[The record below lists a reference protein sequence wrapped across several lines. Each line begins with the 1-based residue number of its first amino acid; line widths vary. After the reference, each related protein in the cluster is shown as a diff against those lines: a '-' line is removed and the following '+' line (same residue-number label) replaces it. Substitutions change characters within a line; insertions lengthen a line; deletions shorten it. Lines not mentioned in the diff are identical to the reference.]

1 MNIQDWSPFSKMQIL
16 VLRIL
21 LDASIIILEETSVKL
36 AKGKA
41 L

>member
-1 MNIQDWSPFSKMQIL
+1 MQIL
-16 VLRIL
+16 VQRIL
-21 LDASIIILEETSVKL
+21 LDASIIIFEDTAVKL

>member
-1 MNIQDWSPFSKMQIL
+1 MQIL
-16 VLRIL
+16 VQRIL
-21 LDASIIILEETSVKL
+21 LDASIIILEDTAVKL